1 VKALVKTT
9 AGPGGLE
16 LRELPD
22 PLPGPG
28 QVVMAVRAAALC
40 GTDVH
45 IAHGTFPV
53 RPPLVPGHELA
64 GVVAAVGP
72 GVDGVRVAERI
83 TTETDA
89 SVCGVCAYCR
99 AGDQHLCPARTAI
112 GTTADGGFAELVA
125 LPARGVHPLADTV
138 DFASGALTEPLAV
151 AVHAVIE
158 RAAVAAGEEVVVVG
172 PGTIGLLAAQVARSC
187 GANVVVAGL
196 QRHRD
201 RFRLARALGIERTF
215 ALDLPAERDAA
226 ARGRDGLG
234 ADVVIECS
242 GAQDAVEAGL
252 GLLRKGGRLVQVGFT
267 GGERVSLD
275 LDAIVNRELSLIASR
290 GKRPTSFRI
299 ALELIASRQVVL
311 EPLIT
316 HRYRLEAW
324 EAAFAMAARPGTKV
338 VVELDGTLGPASRS
352 EQRSQG

>member
-1 VKALVKTT
+1 MRALVKTI

-53 RPPLVPGHELA
+53 RPPLVPGHELSGTIA
-64 GVVAAVGP
+64 SVGP
-72 GVDGVRVAERI
+72 GADGVRVGDWI

-89 SVCGVCAYCR
+89 SVCGECAYCR

-112 GTTADGGFAELVA
+112 GTTVDGGFAELVA
-125 LPARGVHPLADTV
+125 LPAAGVHALPAGV
-138 DFASGALTEPLAV
+138 GFASGALTEPLAV
-151 AVHAVIE
+151 AVRAVVE
-158 RAAVAAGEEVVVVG
+158 RAEVRAGEDVVVVG
-172 PGTIGLLAAQVARSC
+172 PGTIGLLAAQVARARDASV
-187 GANVVVAGL
+187 AVAGL
-196 QRHRD
+196 QRHAA
-201 RFRLARALGIERTF
+201 RFGLARELGIDRTF

-234 ADVVIECS
+234 ADAVIECS
-242 GAQDAVEAGL
+242 GAQDAIEAGL
-252 GLLRKGGRLVQVGFT
+252 GLLRKGGRLIQVGFT
-267 GGERVSLD
+267 GGERVAMD
-275 LDAIVNRELSLIASR
+275 FDAIVNRELTVIASR
-290 GKRPTSFRI
+290 GKRPTSFRT
-299 ALELIASRQVVL
+299 ALDLIEHRQVTL

-316 HRYRLEAW
+316 HRFPLAAW
-324 EAAFAMAARPGTKV
+324 EAAFATAARSGTKV
-338 VVELDGTLGPASRS
+338 VLTVG
-352 EQRSQG
+352 